1 MSSVLVLVLFQC
13 SVKSSTQAVVV
24 AQALGHQ
31 LSLPTQNATILKND
45 TKIGCRNHECKVAFS
60 PSVIW
65 AMPQMEKVK
74 QISEQP
80 AVASTVAA
88 RTSFGT

>member
-1 MSSVLVLVLFQC
+1 MSSMLVLVWFQF
-13 SVKSSTQAVVV
+13 SVKSSTQATVV
-24 AQALGHQ
+24 AQASGHQ

-45 TKIGCRNHECKVAFS
+45 TEIGCRNHECKVAFS
-60 PSVIW
+60 LSVIW
-65 AMPQMEKVK
+65 ATPQMEKVK